1 LTTQKK
7 ESLTIDQYLNGCNCQ
22 TIYFNAGGCTLVLT
36 NLEDEHSKLIYPTP
50 DNKEMLLG
58 NDLTITRFSTEKN
71 NKLIEIQIKA
81 EYGHLFYMMYPTGTF
96 VHKETF

>member
-1 LTTQKK
+1 LATNTKK
-7 ESLTIDQYLNGCNCQ
+7 ESLTIDQYLKGCNCQ

-36 NLEDEHSKLIYPTP
+36 NLEGEHSKLIQSDSGY
-50 DNKEMLLG
+50 EMLLG
-58 NDLTITRFSTEKN
+58 NDLTINRFYKEKN
-71 NKLIEIQIKA
+71 DKLIEIQIKA